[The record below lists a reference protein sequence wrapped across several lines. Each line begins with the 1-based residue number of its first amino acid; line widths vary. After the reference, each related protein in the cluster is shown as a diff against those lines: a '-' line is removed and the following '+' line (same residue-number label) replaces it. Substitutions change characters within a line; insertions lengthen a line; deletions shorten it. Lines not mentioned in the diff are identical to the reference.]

1 MEYEEFKGVV
11 IEVLREQQELAV
23 ARNDDLLAKLSAQ
36 RFLLETLYANAF
48 TDRLEDFTA
57 FMEQALDQTRQAS
70 TKAGPMTQEQE
81 IETKAR
87 VAAELQ
93 HYQTSVERR
102 LRQ

>member
-1 MEYEEFKGVV
+1 MENEEFRAAV
-11 IEVLREQQELAV
+11 IEALREQQAISVE
-23 ARNDDLLAKLSAQ
+23 RNDDLLAKLSAQ

-48 TDRLEDFTA
+48 TDRLADFTA
-57 FMEQALDQTRQAS
+57 FMEQALAQTRRAS

-93 HYQTSVERR
+93 RFQTSVERR